1 MYAVLFTLAM
11 RNRKILIIEDDKK
24 ISDLVKLYLEN
35 EGFQTSTA
43 YDGESGLDL
52 FKSESPDFIV
62 LDLMLPEIDG
72 IEVAKRI
79 RAESKVPIL
88 MLTAKSEEIDKILG
102 LEIGADDY
110 VTKPFSPKVLVARI
124 KAILRRVYQE
134 GERDSSQIIRIK
146 NLEIDRKKYQVK
158 KGDEVIHLSALE
170 FRLLSVMA
178 SLPGQVFSRN
188 QLMSKIYDNE
198 NEIVFDR
205 TIDVHIK
212 NIRKKL
218 DDNPRDP
225 TYIESVFGVGY
236 RFREDN
242 EN

>member
-1 MYAVLFTLAM
+1 MAM

-35 EGFQTSTA
+35 EGYQTSVA
-43 YDGESGLDL
+43 YDGRSGLDL

-72 IEVAKRI
+72 IEVARRI
-79 RAESKVPIL
+79 RTDSKVPIL
-88 MLTAKSEEIDKILG
+88 MLTAKSEEIDKVLG

-110 VTKPFSPKVLVARI
+110 VTKPFSPKELVARI

-134 GERDSSQIIRIK
+134 GESETSQIIRIK
-146 NLEIDRKKYQVK
+146 DLEIDYKKYQVK

-170 FRLLSVMA
+170 FRLLCALA
-178 SLPGQVFSRN
+178 SSPGHVYSRN

-218 DDNPRDP
+218 EDNPRDP

>member
-1 MYAVLFTLAM
+1 M

-35 EGFQTSTA
+35 EGFQTSVA
-43 YDGESGLDL
+43 YDGRSGLDL
-52 FKSESPDFIV
+52 FKRESPDFIV

-72 IEVAKRI
+72 IEVARRI

-110 VTKPFSPKVLVARI
+110 VTKPFSPKELVARI

-134 GERDSSQIIRIK
+134 GERDSSLIIRIRD
-146 NLEIDRKKYQVK
+146 LEIDQKKYQVK
-158 KGDEVIHLSALE
+158 KGDKVIHLSALE
-170 FRLLSVMA
+170 FRLLSAMA
-178 SLPGQVFSRN
+178 SSPGQVFSRN

-218 DDNPRDP
+218 EDNPRDP